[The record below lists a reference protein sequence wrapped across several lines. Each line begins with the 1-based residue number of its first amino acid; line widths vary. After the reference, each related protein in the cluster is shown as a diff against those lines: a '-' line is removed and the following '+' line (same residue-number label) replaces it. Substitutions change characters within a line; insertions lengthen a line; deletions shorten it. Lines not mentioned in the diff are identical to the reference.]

1 MHCHDL
7 PIPEPCHES
16 WEAMTGDDRR
26 RHCASCDLSV
36 VDLSAL
42 TRDEASVLLATRGE
56 HRCVRYEHDAAE
68 VIRFSDSKESGDKPA
83 KPAARGH
90 IEAKTINGCG
100 PYLYLR
106 YWSGKTLKSK
116 YIGKAKAKE

>member
-1 MHCHDL
+1 MAKRTKGPFETVTSQL
-7 PIPEPCHES
+7 
-16 WEAMTGDDRR
+16 GQ
-26 RHCASCDLSV
+26 
-36 VDLSAL
+36 L
-42 TRDEASVLLATRGE
+42 TRSELSELADMVAALLDATDDDLADDQ
-56 HRCVRYEHDAAE
+56 V
-68 VIRFSDSKESGDKPA
+68 ESDKPA
-83 KPAARGH
+83 KSGAKGH

>member
-1 MHCHDL
+1 MAKQAKTPFETVTSQL
-7 PIPEPCHES
+7 
-16 WEAMTGDDRR
+16 GQ
-26 RHCASCDLSV
+26 
-36 VDLSAL
+36 L
-42 TRDEASVLLATRGE
+42 TRSELSELADMVAALLDATDDDDLADDQVE
-56 HRCVRYEHDAAE
+56 
-68 VIRFSDSKESGDKPA
+68 GDKPA
-83 KPAARGH
+83 KAGAKGH

>member
-1 MHCHDL
+1 MAKRTDKTPFDTATSQL
-7 PIPEPCHES
+7 
-16 WEAMTGDDRR
+16 GQ
-26 RHCASCDLSV
+26 
-36 VDLSAL
+36 L
-42 TRDEASVLLATRGE
+42 TRSELEELAVMVAALLDATDDDGADDDGADDQVE
-56 HRCVRYEHDAAE
+56 
-68 VIRFSDSKESGDKPA
+68 GDKPA
-83 KPAARGH
+83 KAGAKGH